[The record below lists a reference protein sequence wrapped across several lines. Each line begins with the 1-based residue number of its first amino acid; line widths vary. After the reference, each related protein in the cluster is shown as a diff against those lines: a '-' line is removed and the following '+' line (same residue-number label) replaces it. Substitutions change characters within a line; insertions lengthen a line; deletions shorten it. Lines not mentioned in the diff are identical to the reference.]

1 MSIQSTGLGDDEQL
15 VVSPRRAAEMLDCG
29 VTYIYELVGID
40 ELESYREGRH
50 RKITVRSIR
59 ARIERKLAEPEPAT
73 SPMAKA
79 TAASL
84 RSRGHSVEAVVSP
97 PTLSAA
103 PAE

>member
-1 MSIQSTGLGDDEQL
+1 MSIHSTGLGDDEQL
-15 VVSPRRAAEMLDCG
+15 VVSPRRAAVLLDSG
-29 VTYIYELVGID
+29 VTYVYELMSAG

-59 ARIERKLAEPEPAT
+59 ARIERKLAEPEPET

-84 RSRGHSVEAVVSP
+84 RRRGHSDEA
-97 PTLSAA
+97 AA
-103 PAE
+103 